1 MFVSYITFVVRLR
14 ALLHRGYNLRPSSR
28 AVRADNALRRAPAP
42 HIAFTHDR
50 ARVGFDDAM
59 DAKLKKRQAVPVAV

>member
-1 MFVSYITFVVRLR
+1 VVTTYVLP
-14 ALLHRGYNLRPSSR
+14 AAPF
-28 AVRADNALRRAPAP
+28 RADNALRRAPAP